1 MNHEIEQAL
10 GILQKKCRQPLSSR
24 DEQLLQRA
32 VETLYG
38 NQIPASEDS
47 LPCWGTLR
55 SLAPA
60 MPRYV
65 GHWNWDSAFH
75 AIALAKWDVALA
87 REQAEIL
94 FAAQHDNGCL
104 SNVIFPDGR
113 NITNRSQ
120 PPVWFWAYR
129 EIDEADPD
137 DGELSRAYDV
147 LTRYEAF
154 WQNHRKTNGM
164 FRYDADE
171 GKNAYF
177 VKFESGWDT
186 SPRWDEYLPDVLW
199 PIDLNCYMVLAYRSL
214 AYMAQ
219 RLSKTAEAENWNRS
233 AKELAQRINQTL
245 WHEECGAY
253 CDTIIENG
261 RPTGVL
267 TPASFMPL
275 FVGIAD
281 TEKAERMAALAQ
293 SPEKFYPMMPSVSY
307 DSPAY
312 TSGDYFRG
320 PTWLNTSYMA
330 VDGLRKYGYTELA
343 DGYRERLLDMCAAE
357 TNGLFEYY
365 DSQNGEGRGACGYGW
380 TAAFLIRF
388 LLERS

>member
-1 MNHEIEQAL
+1 MDKNVEQAL
-10 GILQKKCRQPLSSR
+10 HHLLKKCKAPISPR
-24 DEQLLQRA
+24 DEKLLHRS

-38 NQIPASEDS
+38 NIIPAPADS
-47 LPCWGTLR
+47 RLYWGELR

-65 GHWNWDSAFH
+65 GHWNWDSAFC
-75 AIALAKWDVALA
+75 AMALAKWDISLA

-94 FAAQHDNGCL
+94 FTAQHENGCL
-104 SNVIFPDGR
+104 PNLVTPDGK
-113 NITNRSQ
+113 IIANRSQ

-137 DGELSRAYDV
+137 DEALRRAYDV
-147 LTRYEAF
+147 LTKYEAF
-154 WQNHRKTNGM
+154 WQNRRNTNGL

-171 GKNAYF
+171 GKNPYF

-214 AYMAQ
+214 AYMAL
-219 RLSKTAEAENWNRS
+219 RLGKTEEETNWNRT
-233 AKELAQRINQTL
+233 AQELAQRINRTL
-245 WHEECGAY
+245 WHEEYGAY
-253 CDTIIENG
+253 CDTVIVNG
-261 RPTGVL
+261 KPTGVL

-281 TEKAERMAALAQ
+281 AQKAEHMADLAR
-293 SPEKFYPMMPSVSY
+293 SPQKFYPMMPSVSY

-320 PTWLNTSYMA
+320 PTWLNTGYMA
-330 VDGLRKYGYTELA
+330 VDGLKRYGYAELA
-343 DGYRERLLDMCAAE
+343 EGFRQRMLDMCAAE
-357 TNGLFEYY
+357 ERGLFEYY
-365 DSQNGEGRGACGYGW
+365 DSRSGEGRGACGYGW

-388 LLERS
+388 ILDA